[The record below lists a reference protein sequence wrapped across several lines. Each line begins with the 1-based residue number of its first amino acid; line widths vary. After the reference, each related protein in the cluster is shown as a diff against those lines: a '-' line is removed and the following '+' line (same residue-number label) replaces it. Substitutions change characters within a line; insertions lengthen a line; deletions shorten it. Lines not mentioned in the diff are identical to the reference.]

1 MIVYMDDELH
11 FSKDELNHKKLINL
25 IRRYSFVFEKGNMN
39 DLCNWFVFFHD
50 YSVPL
55 LRNTEAILEKKLR
68 EEDNPILWANYLI
81 YSRYHSD
88 YHKEILILVEELLQ
102 YKVNQIGSKDPLLQ
116 KEFWYVITFINCPY
130 ISGSVKTALEGI
142 VRPMATAA
150 ETNLANKIKKIIAE
164 FLLQNKSNLFFCW
177 GYYHFNTSKQLTFR
191 TYQRTLFKQYKNKR
205 SIELYGSLDT

>member
-1 MIVYMDDELH
+1 MWMIY
-11 FSKDELNHKKLINL
+11 
-25 IRRYSFVFEKGNMN
+25 
-39 DLCNWFVFFHD
+39 
-50 YSVPL
+50 
-55 LRNTEAILEKKLR
+55 
-68 EEDNPILWANYLI
+68 
-81 YSRYHSD
+81 
-88 YHKEILILVEELLQ
+88 
-102 YKVNQIGSKDPLLQ
+102 
-116 KEFWYVITFINCPY
+116 INCPY